1 MSDQKRA
8 EKVFDELY
16 KNFKSEFYRLLMM
29 DNNTIKKV
37 DDYFS
42 YEDIEEL
49 YRDFA
54 EELTQFGLMLVVT
67 NVLEEED
74 YNLLTESISNKNFK
88 KVYELVVNHWLYSYL
103 EVKCNW
109 SEHPAVLN
117 RKILVPLRYSVE
129 ELIYGILSTMR
140 IGYGYDAVIETEK
153 ATFVLDPNIED
164 NDDILSASYFPIANL
179 NENFDYMFLLYGKE
193 LEWEFKI
200 EIGNVV
206 KVDEED
212 RIKRVILLDAAGYGI
227 YDGNIN
233 DVIRYVKDHSKGLV
247 DENMECNF
255 FDSEME
261 ELKEVLQDEYFEL
274 VEYYSYF
281 EDEDE

>member
-16 KNFKSEFYRLLMM
+16 KNFKSEFYRLLMI

-49 YRDFA
+49 YKDFA

-67 NVLEEED
+67 NVLEEDD

-109 SEHPAVLN
+109 SEHPEVLN

-193 LEWEFKI
+193 LEWEFKV

-233 DVIRYVKDHSKGLV
+233 DVIRHVKDHSKGLV

>member
-49 YRDFA
+49 YKDFA

-193 LEWEFKI
+193 LEWEFKV

>member
-233 DVIRYVKDHSKGLV
+233 DVIRHVKDHSKGLV

>member
-49 YRDFA
+49 YKDFA